1 MKQLSGLDASFL
13 YMETPTT
20 FGHVSG
26 LAIYERPTPDFDPFE
41 LVYRRFEGMIG
52 RLEPMRRRLVSVPL
66 QLDHPYWIDD
76 PDFDLDYHVR
86 HLGLA
91 PPGAADQLAE
101 QVARIVGRHMDRSR
115 PLWECYVIEGLADGR
130 WALLTKTH
138 HATIDG
144 ASGVILLNMLTDTDP
159 DAVNTLEPVPWAGEP
174 VPSEMEMLQ
183 TTAAHLAAN
192 PLKGVRL
199 QLRLVRD
206 IASGAGLTS
215 VSGLAA
221 QARNVITAV
230 AARGS
235 SHSDDDQVSRISL
248 PITPAPHTPWNRA
261 ITAHRRFA
269 MRSTSLENIKA
280 LKDATGCTVNDVV
293 MAICAG
299 ALREYLLRHDALPDK
314 PLRAMVPV
322 SIRTGEEEDPWTNRV
337 SSIVAELPTDCAD
350 PLERV
355 KRCHEAMNAAK
366 RQMDLI
372 PATAVTDIS
381 QFTSPVVATS
391 AMRLVTR
398 LRLANRGV
406 TMPANVVI
414 SNVPGPRQPLYFA
427 GARLDNYI
435 PVSTI
440 AEGMGLNITV
450 HSYLDRLD
458 FGLIAC
464 RELVPDLWDMVDL
477 HIDEIARLFE
487 ATGATWVEPQGLPSM
502 RRGGSGVKPVA
513 RRPPKQTVAKKTTAK
528 KPATK
533 KTTAKK
539 TTAKKADGE
548 EAGGEEGRRQEDNG
562 EEDNGEED
570 NGEEDRRQ
578 EAGTGRPVVGCFVSS
593 GVSCTHA
600 LHETPDDT
608 KHPTGWR
615 PEFGAIDASRETRGR
630 WTSICRPPTTP
641 TASPSASGSRPTP
654 SPPGGNSPKPATWC
668 PTGRRR
674 GVSVPTRSTS

>member
-1 MKQLSGLDASFL
+1 MKQLTGLDASFL

-26 LAIYERPTPDFDPFE
+26 LAIYQRPSPDFDPYE
-41 LVYRRFEGMIG
+41 HAYRRFEGMIG
-52 RLEPMRRRLVSVPL
+52 RLDPMRRRLVTVPL

-76 PDFDLDYHVR
+76 PEFDLDYHVR

-130 WALLTKTH
+130 WAMLTKTH

-159 DAVNTLEPVPWAGEP
+159 DAENTLEPVAWDGEAM
-174 VPSEMEMLQ
+174 PSELEMLQ
-183 TTAAHLAAN
+183 HTAAHLASN
-192 PLKGVRL
+192 PLKNLRV

-206 IASGAGLTS
+206 VAAGAGLTS
-215 VSGLAA
+215 VSGMAA
-221 QARNVITAV
+221 QARNVVTAV
-230 AARGS
+230 ATRVTARPVDES
-235 SHSDDDQVSRISL
+235 ISRVSL
-248 PITPAPHTPWNRA
+248 PITPAPPTPWNKA
-261 ITAHRRFA
+261 ITSHRRFA
-269 MRSTSLENIKA
+269 MRSTSLENIKQ
-280 LKDATGCTVNDVV
+280 LKDATGCTVNDIV

-299 ALREYLLRHDALPDK
+299 GLREYLIKHDALPDK

-337 SSIVAELPTDCAD
+337 TSIVAELPTNVAD

-355 KRCHEAMNAAK
+355 LRCHEAMNVAK
-366 RQMDLI
+366 HQLDLI

-398 LRLANRGV
+398 LRLANRA
-406 TMPANVVI
+406 TLPANVVI

-427 GARLDNYI
+427 GARMDNYI

-450 HSYLDRLD
+450 HSYLDKLD

-464 RELVPDLWDMVDL
+464 RELVPDLWDMIDM
-477 HIDEIARLFE
+477 HIDEIDRLFE
-487 ATGATWVEPQGLPSM
+487 ATGAERLAPSRGPSM
-502 RRGGSGVKPVA
+502 RRGGQGIAPV
-513 RRPPKQTVAKKTTAK
+513 PPAKKT
-528 KPATK
+528 ATK
-533 KTTAKK
+533 KTATKK
-539 TTAKKADGE
+539 TAARKTA
-548 EAGGEEGRRQEDNG
+548 AG
-562 EEDNGEED
+562 
-570 NGEEDRRQ
+570 
-578 EAGTGRPVVGCFVSS
+578 
-593 GVSCTHA
+593 
-600 LHETPDDT
+600 
-608 KHPTGWR
+608 
-615 PEFGAIDASRETRGR
+615 
-630 WTSICRPPTTP
+630 
-641 TASPSASGSRPTP
+641 
-654 SPPGGNSPKPATWC
+654 
-668 PTGRRR
+668 
-674 GVSVPTRSTS
+674 